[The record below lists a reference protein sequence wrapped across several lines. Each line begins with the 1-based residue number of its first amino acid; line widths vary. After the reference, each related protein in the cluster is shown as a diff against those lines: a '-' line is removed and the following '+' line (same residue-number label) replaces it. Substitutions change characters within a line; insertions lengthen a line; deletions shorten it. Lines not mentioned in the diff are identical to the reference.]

1 MHICITDSLCC
12 TVETNSKKKEKETNS
27 TFLSTVDF
35 LQKAQKS
42 QLTQLPQVTHGKP
55 ILTASEKNRGQ
66 IQKKIMNTMNKNIH
80 FPESLEIPNQEITR
94 WKQRVQKKENE
105 KKDWSSQTQKRNK
118 S

>member
-1 MHICITDSLCC
+1 
-12 TVETNSKKKEKETNS
+12 
-27 TFLSTVDF
+27 VDF

-42 QLTQLPQVTHGKP
+42 QLTQLSQVTHGKP
-55 ILTASEKNRGQ
+55 ILPASEKNRGQ
-66 IQKKIMNTMNKNIH
+66 IQKKIMNIMNKNIH

-105 KKDWSSQTQKRNK
+105 EKDWSSQTQKRNK